1 MRIEPTEGLLALER
15 LYAARGHELVF
26 VGGCVRDATLGLAW
40 KDVDLATSATPDEQI
55 EIYRGAGIRYFETG
69 LQHGTIT
76 VIVDG
81 ETYEITTYRTD
92 VETDGRHATVA
103 YTRELAVDL
112 ERRDLTMNAMAM
124 RFDGTVVD
132 PFGGREDALAGV
144 VRFVGDADARLRED
158 YLRILRWFRFLG
170 RFSPAGGVSPEREA
184 LRAVTAN
191 AAGLKRISVE
201 RIWSETARILTG
213 PNAIPVTHVMIST
226 GVAAAIGLPA
236 GNDQMLRTAAH
247 YGMDPATT
255 LAAYLADRAD
265 PEAAVLISRRWKMS
279 NEERQR
285 VAFVSRTL
293 IEDGYDLARARRDV
307 VDGKPA
313 AMVADVLRLRM
324 RPDDADALLAW
335 EVPTFPVTGA
345 DLKASGMTQGVAL
358 GNAMRRMRE
367 DWIASGYALGRDDLL
382 AANTI

>member
-1 MRIEPTEGLLALER
+1 MRIEPPEGLLALER
-15 LYAARGHELVF
+15 LYAARGHEIVF
-26 VGGCVRDATLGLAW
+26 VGGCVRDATLGLPW

-55 EIYRGAGIRYFETG
+55 ALYREAGIRYFETG

-76 VIVDG
+76 VILDG

-103 YTRELAVDL
+103 YTRDLAVDL

-124 RFDGTVVD
+124 RFDGTLVD
-132 PFGGREDALAGV
+132 PFGGRGDALVGI

-170 RFSPAGGVSPEREA
+170 RFSAVGAVAPDAEA

-191 AAGLKRISVE
+191 AEGLRRISVE
-201 RIWSETARILTG
+201 RIWSETARIITG
-213 PNAIPVTHVMIST
+213 PNAIATMHVMITS

-236 GNDQMLRTAAH
+236 GNDQMLRTAGR

-255 LAAYLADRAD
+255 LGAYLADHAD
-265 PEAAVLISRRWKMS
+265 PDAAPAISRRWKMS

-285 VAFVSRTL
+285 VGYVSRSL
-293 IEDGYDLARARRDV
+293 IQDGYDLTGARRDV

-313 AMVADVLRLRM
+313 RMVADVLRLRI
-324 RPDDADALLAW
+324 RPDDAEEILSWD
-335 EVPTFPVTGA
+335 VPIFPLTGA
-345 DLKASGMTQGVAL
+345 DLKAAGMTQGVAL

-367 DWIASGYALGRDDLL
+367 AWIGSGYTLGRDELL
-382 AANTI
+382 ADAAA